1 MAVVAGGAVVV
12 VADGCSVVAEDEDED
27 DDGAESNSAA
37 PLCCCASSMLS
48 SVLNALEMF
57 GVSASK
63 ARAADTAASAP
74 PSPLL
79 LSTPAPTTIS
89 TKKQTSKQ
97 TASKQQAIT
106 FALLSFL
113 FFFLSVVS
121 AFSFWQVK
129 KNAGTKAKF
138 RLSPPA
144 LSHFHPDTSH
154 TNNTAQPS
162 TARSQTHTDTETK
175 TG

>member
-74 PSPLL
+74 PFSLL
-79 LSTPAPTTIS
+79 LTPAPTTIS
-89 TKKQTSKQ
+89 TKKQANSE
-97 TASKQQAIT
+97 QQA
-106 FALLSFL
+106 L
-113 FFFLSVVS
+113 FVL
-121 AFSFWQVK
+121 FWQVQ
-129 KNAGTKAKF
+129 KNVYTKAKF
-138 RLSPPA
+138 H
-144 LSHFHPDTSH
+144 HFCGLCFKPK
-154 TNNTAQPS
+154 
-162 TARSQTHTDTETK
+162 TARSASLSQHTHTHTLSLSLDLSFC
-175 TG
+175 